1 MSLNISN
8 FAKALTNAG
17 ARSSMFDVELTGYI
31 ATRASTSESGEAI
44 AATKAS
50 MADINFACRATTF
63 PGMTVTPIPVMYFG
77 REVKTPGELEFADW
91 TVTIMNDNNM
101 KVRRFMEQWSAL
113 INHHGDNL
121 IDSDTYISTS
131 GGAWPW
137 TGEATIQQYNKT
149 GVATQKYTMKE
160 IWPSSIDPIDMNY
173 DNVGTIQEYGVTFS
187 VNYWE
192 HTTESDGVTA
202 AT

>member
-1 MSLNISN
+1 MALNISN

-31 ATRASTSESGEAI
+31 TERASGEGTDAKV
-44 AATKAS
+44 ATNAT

-101 KVRRFMEQWSAL
+101 KVRRFMEKWSAL
-113 INHHGDNL
+113 INHHGDNI
-121 IDSDTYISTS
+121 IDDGTYISTS

-137 TGEATIQQYNKT
+137 TGEATVQQYNKT
-149 GVATQKYTMKE
+149 GTATQLYTMKE
-160 IWPSSIDPIDMNY
+160 IWPSSIDPIDMSY
-173 DNVGTIQEYGVTFS
+173 DSVGTIQEYGVTFS

-192 HTTESDGVTA
+192 HTTESDGVTSA
-202 AT
+202 A